1 MVVIDAE
8 KHHLDYK
15 QSEKDNNIQ
24 ALRQKYQIKVDENGK
39 IKYGGASTLI
49 SRAKGQVDVDKR
61 QGTPK
66 PNLLGKE
73 WYDPNRPEGALIYKK
88 ADDATY
94 TVKKVDKKTGEVTHF
109 LKLGSG
115 KERLEREK
123 LEEENK
129 LLRAKTKALEESAE
143 SKVMYEE
150 VLRAMRDYSGAGD
163 PDEY

>member
-1 MVVIDAE
+1 MKCFLIAIAIVIFA
-8 KHHLDYK
+8 
-15 QSEKDNNIQ
+15 
-24 ALRQKYQIKVDENGK
+24 
-39 IKYGGASTLI
+39 AS
-49 SRAKGQVDVDKR
+49 
-61 QGTPK
+61 
-66 PNLLGKE
+66 
-73 WYDPNRPEGALIYKK
+73 RPDGALIYKK

-94 TVKKVDKKTGEVTHF
+94 TVKKVDTASSQVITHF

>member
-1 MVVIDAE
+1 MILIRLEQLQTLAVAMDCAERQMIEGTASSQVI
-8 KHHLDYK
+8 
-15 QSEKDNNIQ
+15 
-24 ALRQKYQIKVDENGK
+24 
-39 IKYGGASTLI
+39 
-49 SRAKGQVDVDKR
+49 
-61 QGTPK
+61 
-66 PNLLGKE
+66 
-73 WYDPNRPEGALIYKK
+73 
-88 ADDATY
+88 
-94 TVKKVDKKTGEVTHF
+94 THF